1 MSVQSE
7 IDRIKKNVNDTLKTI
22 SDTGVTVGAGSDSLP
37 AAAAA
42 LANEKQDKLTGTQ
55 GQVVGFDSGGNAV
68 PQDAPQSG
76 MTQEQAD
83 QRYLQLSGGTMTG
96 ELVLEV
102 VESPD
107 PVDEGTDHRVQ
118 LVVNGDFLGLEK
130 LPLIGI
136 SSNHDTAY
144 MFANPGEIDA
154 FTSPGSGIVQK
165 VDCGG
170 VFFYNVG
177 GARKTGFAE
186 NDAYLPTMDDVKEE
200 LRNSRPKSTLV
211 TLPLSAW
218 SNNTQTVT
226 VPGVLADESKQLIQ
240 PMPTIADQ
248 AVYSAAGISCTGQA
262 ANKLTFKAQT
272 VPTEDV
278 QVYVVIQEVG
288 T

>member
-76 MTQEQAD
+76 ITQEQAD

-96 ELVLEV
+96 ELALQEFDA
-102 VESPD
+102 PD
-107 PVDEGTDHRVQ
+107 PVNEGTDPRIQ
-118 LVVNGDFLGLEK
+118 LTADGDNLGLGK
-130 LPLIGI
+130 IPLIGL
-136 SSNHDTAY
+136 SPNYDAGFLFT
-144 MFANPGEIDA
+144 NPDEIDA
-154 FTSPGSGIVQK
+154 SAGETGIVSK

-170 VFFYNVG
+170 VVFYNAG
-177 GARKTGFAE
+177 SARALANVV
-186 NDAYLPTMDDVKEE
+186 NDFYLPTMFDVKTEI
-200 LRNSRPKSTLV
+200 RPKSTLV

-278 QVYVVIQEVG
+278 QVYVVIQEVR

>member
-107 PVDEGTDHRVQ
+107 PVDGGTDPRVQ
-118 LVVNGDFLGLEK
+118 LAVNGDFVGLEK

-154 FTSPGSGIVQK
+154 SAGETGIVSK

-170 VFFYNVG
+170 VVFYNAG
-177 GARKTGFAE
+177 SARALANVV
-186 NDAYLPTMDDVKEE
+186 NDFYLPTMFDVKTEI
-200 LRNSRPKSTLV
+200 RPKSTLV

-248 AVYSAAGISCTGQA
+248 DVYSAAGISCTGQA

-278 QVYVVIQEVG
+278 QVYVVIQEVR

>member
-42 LANEKQDKLTGTQ
+42 LSNEKQDKLTGTQ

-83 QRYLQLSGGTMTG
+83 QRYLQLAGGVVSGDLAVETG
-96 ELVLEV
+96 LF
-102 VESPD
+102 SCGD
-107 PVDEGTDHRVQ
+107 AIIGMDAR
-118 LVVNGDFLGLEK
+118 VNGQLMTNDIWMENRLQIAGYFVS
-130 LPLIGI
+130 I
-136 SSNHDTAY
+136 SETVDDERGSTLNIDPDLALSLTDKPIKQLADPTDPTDAVTKRY
-144 MFANPGEIDA
+144 VDA
-154 FTSPGSGIVQK
+154 FK
-165 VDCGG
+165 
-170 VFFYNVG
+170 
-177 GARKTGFAE
+177 
-186 NDAYLPTMDDVKEE
+186 
-200 LRNSRPKSTLV
+200 PKSTLV

-278 QVYVVIQEVG
+278 QVYVVIQEVR

>member
-37 AAAAA
+37 TAAAA

-96 ELVLEV
+96 ELALQEFDA
-102 VESPD
+102 PD
-107 PVDEGTDHRVQ
+107 PVNEGTDPRIQ
-118 LVVNGDFLGLEK
+118 LTADGDNLGLGK
-130 LPLIGI
+130 IPLIGL
-136 SSNHDTAY
+136 SPNYDAGFLFT
-144 MFANPGEIDA
+144 NPDEIDA
-154 FTSPGSGIVQK
+154 SAGETGIVSK

-170 VFFYNVG
+170 VVFYNAG
-177 GARKTGFAE
+177 SARALANVV
-186 NDAYLPTMDDVKEE
+186 NDFYLPTMFDVKTEI
-200 LRNSRPKSTLV
+200 RPKSTLV

-248 AVYSAAGISCTGQA
+248 DVYSAAGISCTGQA

-278 QVYVVIQEVG
+278 QVYVVIQEVR

>member
-7 IDRIKKNVNDTLKTI
+7 IDRIRKNVNDTLKTI

-96 ELVLEV
+96 ELALQEFDA
-102 VESPD
+102 PD
-107 PVDEGTDHRVQ
+107 PVNEGTDPRIQ
-118 LVVNGDFLGLEK
+118 LTADGDNLGLGK
-130 LPLIGI
+130 IPLIGL
-136 SSNHDTAY
+136 SPNYDAGFLFT
-144 MFANPGEIDA
+144 NPDEIDA
-154 FTSPGSGIVQK
+154 SAGETGIVSK

-170 VFFYNVG
+170 VVFYKAGSARALANVV
-177 GARKTGFAE
+177 
-186 NDAYLPTMDDVKEE
+186 NDFYLPTMFDVKTEI
-200 LRNSRPKSTLV
+200 RPKSTLV

>member
-96 ELVLEV
+96 ELALQEFDA
-102 VESPD
+102 PD
-107 PVDEGTDHRVQ
+107 PVNEGTDPRIQ
-118 LVVNGDFLGLEK
+118 LTADGYNLGLGK
-130 LPLIGI
+130 IPLIGL
-136 SSNHDTAY
+136 SPNYDAGFLFT
-144 MFANPGEIDA
+144 NPDEIDA
-154 FTSPGSGIVQK
+154 SAGETGIVSK

-170 VFFYNVG
+170 VVFYNAG
-177 GARKTGFAE
+177 SARALANVV
-186 NDAYLPTMDDVKEE
+186 NDFYLPTMFDVKTEI
-200 LRNSRPKSTLV
+200 RPKSTLV

>member
-96 ELVLEV
+96 ELALQEFDA
-102 VESPD
+102 PD
-107 PVDEGTDHRVQ
+107 PVNEGTDPRIQ
-118 LVVNGDFLGLEK
+118 LTADGDNLGLGK
-130 LPLIGI
+130 IPLIGL
-136 SSNHDTAY
+136 SPNYDAGFLFT
-144 MFANPGEIDA
+144 NPDEIDA
-154 FTSPGSGIVQK
+154 SAGETGIVSK

-170 VFFYNVG
+170 VVFYNAG
-177 GARKTGFAE
+177 SARALANVV
-186 NDAYLPTMDDVKEE
+186 NDFYLPTMFDVKTEI
-200 LRNSRPKSTLV
+200 RPKSTLV

-226 VPGVLADESKQLIQ
+226 VPGVLADESQQLIQ

>member
-7 IDRIKKNVNDTLKTI
+7 IDRIRKNVNDTLKTI

-42 LANEKQDKLTGTQ
+42 LASEKQDKLTGTQ

-96 ELVLEV
+96 ELALQEFDA
-102 VESPD
+102 PD
-107 PVDEGTDHRVQ
+107 PVNEGTDPRIQ
-118 LVVNGDFLGLEK
+118 LTADGDNLGLGK
-130 LPLIGI
+130 IPLIGL
-136 SSNHDTAY
+136 SPNYDAGFLFT
-144 MFANPGEIDA
+144 NPDEIDA
-154 FTSPGSGIVQK
+154 SAGETGIVSK

-170 VFFYNVG
+170 VVFYNAG
-177 GARKTGFAE
+177 SARALANVV
-186 NDAYLPTMDDVKEE
+186 NDFYLPTMFDVKTEI
-200 LRNSRPKSTLV
+200 RPKSTLV

>member
-37 AAAAA
+37 TAAAA

-96 ELVLEV
+96 ELALQEFDA
-102 VESPD
+102 PD
-107 PVDEGTDHRVQ
+107 PVNEGTDPRIQ
-118 LVVNGDFLGLEK
+118 LTADGDNLGLGK
-130 LPLIGI
+130 IPLIGL
-136 SSNHDTAY
+136 SPNYDAGFLFT
-144 MFANPGEIDA
+144 NPDEIDA
-154 FTSPGSGIVQK
+154 SAGETGIVSK

-170 VFFYNVG
+170 VVFYNAG
-177 GARKTGFAE
+177 SARALANVV
-186 NDAYLPTMDDVKEE
+186 NDFYLPTMFDVKTEI
-200 LRNSRPKSTLV
+200 RPKSTLV

>member
-7 IDRIKKNVNDTLKTI
+7 IDRIRKNVNDTLKTI

-96 ELVLEV
+96 ELALQEFDA
-102 VESPD
+102 PD
-107 PVDEGTDHRVQ
+107 PVNEGTDPRIQ
-118 LVVNGDFLGLEK
+118 LTADGDNLGLGK
-130 LPLIGI
+130 IPLIGL
-136 SSNHDTAY
+136 SPNYDAGFLFT
-144 MFANPGEIDA
+144 NPDEIDA
-154 FTSPGSGIVQK
+154 SAGETGIVSK

-170 VFFYNVG
+170 VVFYNAG
-177 GARKTGFAE
+177 SARALANVV
-186 NDAYLPTMDDVKEE
+186 NDFYLPTMFDVKTEI
-200 LRNSRPKSTLV
+200 RPKSTLV

>member
-7 IDRIKKNVNDTLKTI
+7 IDRIRKNVNDTLKTI

-83 QRYLQLSGGTMTG
+83 QRYLQLAGGVVSGDLAVETG
-96 ELVLEV
+96 LF
-102 VESPD
+102 SCGD
-107 PVDEGTDHRVQ
+107 AIIGMDAR
-118 LVVNGDFLGLEK
+118 VNGQLMTNDIWMENRLQIAGYFVS
-130 LPLIGI
+130 I
-136 SSNHDTAY
+136 SETVDDERGSTLNIDPDLALSLTDKPIKQLADPTDPTDAVTKRY
-144 MFANPGEIDA
+144 VDA
-154 FTSPGSGIVQK
+154 FK
-165 VDCGG
+165 
-170 VFFYNVG
+170 
-177 GARKTGFAE
+177 
-186 NDAYLPTMDDVKEE
+186 
-200 LRNSRPKSTLV
+200 PKSTLV

-226 VPGVLADESKQLIQ
+226 VQGVLADESKQLIQ

>member
-22 SDTGVTVGAGSDSLP
+22 SDTGVTVGAGSDALP
-37 AAAAA
+37 VAAAA

-96 ELVLEV
+96 ELALQEFDA
-102 VESPD
+102 PD
-107 PVDEGTDHRVQ
+107 PVNEGTDPRIQ
-118 LVVNGDFLGLEK
+118 LTADGDNLGLGK
-130 LPLIGI
+130 IPLIGL
-136 SSNHDTAY
+136 SPNYDAGFLFT
-144 MFANPGEIDA
+144 NPDEIDA
-154 FTSPGSGIVQK
+154 SAGETGIVSK

-170 VFFYNVG
+170 VVFYNAG
-177 GARKTGFAE
+177 SARALANVV
-186 NDAYLPTMDDVKEE
+186 NDFYLPTMFDVKTEI
-200 LRNSRPKSTLV
+200 RPKSTLV

-248 AVYSAAGISCTGQA
+248 DVYSAAGISCTGQA

>member
-7 IDRIKKNVNDTLKTI
+7 IDRIRKNVNDTLKTI

-37 AAAAA
+37 TAAAA

-96 ELVLEV
+96 ELALQEFDA
-102 VESPD
+102 PD
-107 PVDEGTDHRVQ
+107 PVNEGTDPRIQ
-118 LVVNGDFLGLEK
+118 LTADGDNLGLGK
-130 LPLIGI
+130 IPLIGL
-136 SSNHDTAY
+136 SPNYDAGFLFT
-144 MFANPGEIDA
+144 NPDEIDA
-154 FTSPGSGIVQK
+154 SAGETGIVSK

-170 VFFYNVG
+170 VVFYNAG
-177 GARKTGFAE
+177 SARALANVV
-186 NDAYLPTMDDVKEE
+186 NDFYLPTMFDVKTEI
-200 LRNSRPKSTLV
+200 RPKSTLV

-278 QVYVVIQEVG
+278 QVYVVIQEVR

>member
-37 AAAAA
+37 TAAAA

-96 ELVLEV
+96 ELALQEFDA
-102 VESPD
+102 PD
-107 PVDEGTDHRVQ
+107 PVNEGTDPRIQ
-118 LVVNGDFLGLEK
+118 LTADGDNLGLGK
-130 LPLIGI
+130 IPLIGL
-136 SSNHDTAY
+136 SPNYDAGFLFT
-144 MFANPGEIDA
+144 NPDEIDA
-154 FTSPGSGIVQK
+154 SAGETGIVSK

-170 VFFYNVG
+170 VVFYNAG
-177 GARKTGFAE
+177 SARALANVV
-186 NDAYLPTMDDVKEE
+186 NDFYLPTMFDVKTEI
-200 LRNSRPKSTLV
+200 RPKSTLV

-278 QVYVVIQEVG
+278 QVYVVIQEVR

>member
-22 SDTGVTVGAGSDSLP
+22 SDTGVTVGAGSDALP
-37 AAAAA
+37 VAAAA

-96 ELVLEV
+96 ELALQEFDA
-102 VESPD
+102 PD
-107 PVDEGTDHRVQ
+107 PVNEGTDPRIQ
-118 LVVNGDFLGLEK
+118 LTADGDNLGLGK
-130 LPLIGI
+130 IPLIGL
-136 SSNHDTAY
+136 SPNYDAGFLFT
-144 MFANPGEIDA
+144 NPDEIDA
-154 FTSPGSGIVQK
+154 SAGETGIVSK

-170 VFFYNVG
+170 VVFYNAG
-177 GARKTGFAE
+177 SARALANVV
-186 NDAYLPTMDDVKEE
+186 NDFYLPTMFDVKTEI
-200 LRNSRPKSTLV
+200 RPKSTLV

>member
-7 IDRIKKNVNDTLKTI
+7 IDRIRKNVNDTLKTI

-96 ELVLEV
+96 ELALQEFDA
-102 VESPD
+102 PD
-107 PVDEGTDHRVQ
+107 PVNEGTDPRIQ
-118 LVVNGDFLGLEK
+118 LTADGDNLGLGK
-130 LPLIGI
+130 IPLIGL
-136 SSNHDTAY
+136 SPNYDAGFLFT
-144 MFANPGEIDA
+144 NPDEIDA
-154 FTSPGSGIVQK
+154 SAGETGIVSK

-170 VFFYNVG
+170 VVFYNAG
-177 GARKTGFAE
+177 SARALANVV
-186 NDAYLPTMDDVKEE
+186 NDFYLPTMEDVKTEI
-200 LRNSRPKSTLV
+200 RPKSTLV

>member
-76 MTQEQAD
+76 ITQEQAD

-96 ELVLEV
+96 ELALQEFDA
-102 VESPD
+102 PD
-107 PVDEGTDHRVQ
+107 PVNEGTDPRIQ
-118 LVVNGDFLGLEK
+118 LTADGDNLGLGK
-130 LPLIGI
+130 IPLIGL
-136 SSNHDTAY
+136 SPNYDAGFLFT
-144 MFANPGEIDA
+144 NPDEIDA
-154 FTSPGSGIVQK
+154 SAGETGIVSK

-170 VFFYNVG
+170 VVFYNAG
-177 GARKTGFAE
+177 SARALANVV
-186 NDAYLPTMDDVKEE
+186 NDFYLPTMFDVKTEI
-200 LRNSRPKSTLV
+200 RPKSTLV

-262 ANKLTFKAQT
+262 ANKLTFKVQT

>member
-144 MFANPGEIDA
+144 MFANPGEFDA
-154 FTSPGSGIVQK
+154 VSGESGVIQR

-170 VFFYNVG
+170 VVFYNVG
-177 GARKTGFAE
+177 GAPRTGLVE
-186 NDAYLPTMDDVKEE
+186 NDAYLPTMEDVKTEI
-200 LRNSRPKSTLV
+200 RPKSTLV

>member
-7 IDRIKKNVNDTLKTI
+7 IDRIKKNVNETLKTI

-37 AAAAA
+37 TAAAA

-96 ELVLEV
+96 ELALQEFDA
-102 VESPD
+102 PD
-107 PVDEGTDHRVQ
+107 PVNEGTDPRIQ
-118 LVVNGDFLGLEK
+118 LTADGDNLGLGK
-130 LPLIGI
+130 IPLIGL
-136 SSNHDTAY
+136 SPNYDAGFLFT
-144 MFANPGEIDA
+144 NPDEIDA
-154 FTSPGSGIVQK
+154 SAGETGIVSK

-170 VFFYNVG
+170 VVFYNAG
-177 GARKTGFAE
+177 SARALANVV
-186 NDAYLPTMDDVKEE
+186 NDFYLPTMFDVKTEI
-200 LRNSRPKSTLV
+200 RPKSTLV

>member
-7 IDRIKKNVNDTLKTI
+7 IDRIRKNVNDTLKTI

-96 ELVLEV
+96 ELALQEFDA
-102 VESPD
+102 PD
-107 PVDEGTDHRVQ
+107 PVNEGTAPRIQ
-118 LVVNGDFLGLEK
+118 LTADGDNLGLGK
-130 LPLIGI
+130 IPLIGL
-136 SSNHDTAY
+136 SPNYDAGFLFT
-144 MFANPGEIDA
+144 NPDEIDA
-154 FTSPGSGIVQK
+154 SAGETGIVSK

-170 VFFYNVG
+170 VVFYNAG
-177 GARKTGFAE
+177 SARALANVV
-186 NDAYLPTMDDVKEE
+186 NDFYLPTMFDVKTEI
-200 LRNSRPKSTLV
+200 RPKSTLV

>member
-22 SDTGVTVGAGSDSLP
+22 SDTGVTVGAGSDALP
-37 AAAAA
+37 VAAAA

-83 QRYLQLSGGTMTG
+83 QRYLQLAGGVVSGDLAVETG
-96 ELVLEV
+96 LF
-102 VESPD
+102 SCGD
-107 PVDEGTDHRVQ
+107 AIIGMDAR
-118 LVVNGDFLGLEK
+118 VNGQLMTNDIWMENRLQIAGYFVS
-130 LPLIGI
+130 I
-136 SSNHDTAY
+136 SETVDDERGSTLNIDPDLALSLTDKPIKQLADPTDPTDAVTKRY
-144 MFANPGEIDA
+144 VDA
-154 FTSPGSGIVQK
+154 FK
-165 VDCGG
+165 
-170 VFFYNVG
+170 
-177 GARKTGFAE
+177 
-186 NDAYLPTMDDVKEE
+186 
-200 LRNSRPKSTLV
+200 PKSTLV

-226 VPGVLADESKQLIQ
+226 VQGVLADESKQLIQ

>member
-37 AAAAA
+37 TAAAA

-96 ELVLEV
+96 ELALEGFITT
-102 VESPD
+102 D
-107 PVDEGTDHRVQ
+107 PVGESQDARCQIVADTDRA
-118 LVVNGDFLGLEK
+118 LGFGK
-130 LPLIGI
+130 FPLIGV
-136 SSNHDTAY
+136 SANYNTAY
-144 MFANPGEIDA
+144 MFANPGEFDA
-154 FTSPGSGIVQK
+154 VSGESGVIQR

-170 VFFYNVG
+170 VVFYNVG
-177 GARKTGFAE
+177 GALRTDLVE
-186 NDAYLPTMDDVKEE
+186 NDAYLPTMEDVKMEI
-200 LRNSRPKSTLV
+200 RPKSTLV

>member
-7 IDRIKKNVNDTLKTI
+7 LDRIKKNVNDTLKTI
-22 SDTGVTVGAGSDSLP
+22 SDTGVTVGTGSDSLT

-42 LANEKQDKLTGTQ
+42 LANEKQNKLTGAN
-55 GQVVGFDSGGNAV
+55 GQFVGFGTGGNAEAKNV
-68 PQDAPQSG
+68 TASDVAFTDGDTFQQKYDSGQLTGPKGEAGTPGTQGPAGATGPAGTPGKDATINGVNALTINATGGLNGSQ
-76 MTQEQAD
+76 
-83 QRYLQLSGGTMTG
+83 SGGTYT
-96 ELVLEV
+96 L
-102 VESPD
+102 D
-107 PVDEGTDHRVQ
+107 
-118 LVVNGDFLGLEK
+118 
-130 LPLIGI
+130 
-136 SSNHDTAY
+136 
-144 MFANPGEIDA
+144 
-154 FTSPGSGIVQK
+154 GS
-165 VDCGG
+165 
-170 VFFYNVG
+170 
-177 GARKTGFAE
+177 A
-186 NDAYLPTMDDVKEE
+186 L
-200 LRNSRPKSTLV
+200 RPKSTLV

-288 T
+288 G

>member
-7 IDRIKKNVNDTLKTI
+7 IDRIRKNVNDTLKTI

-37 AAAAA
+37 TAAAA

-83 QRYLQLSGGTMTG
+83 QRYLQLTGGSLEGELSLPFGLIVEGNAIFTTDTRVDGPLYVAMIQADNGLSISGGS
-96 ELVLEV
+96 VSIQEV
-102 VESPD
+102 FNS
-107 PVDEGTDHRVQ
+107 
-118 LVVNGDFLGLEK
+118 LK
-130 LPLIGI
+130 I
-136 SSNHDTAY
+136 
-144 MFANPGEIDA
+144 NPGNGLSLSGKPITDLADPTDPTDAATKRYIDS
-154 FTSPGSGIVQK
+154 FK
-165 VDCGG
+165 
-170 VFFYNVG
+170 
-177 GARKTGFAE
+177 
-186 NDAYLPTMDDVKEE
+186 
-200 LRNSRPKSTLV
+200 PKSTLV

-288 T
+288 A

>member
-96 ELVLEV
+96 ELALQEFDA
-102 VESPD
+102 PD
-107 PVDEGTDHRVQ
+107 PVNEGTDPRIQ
-118 LVVNGDFLGLEK
+118 LTADGDNLGLGK
-130 LPLIGI
+130 IPLIGL
-136 SSNHDTAY
+136 SPNYDAGFLFT
-144 MFANPGEIDA
+144 NPDEIDA
-154 FTSPGSGIVQK
+154 SAGETGIVSK

-170 VFFYNVG
+170 VVFYNAG
-177 GARKTGFAE
+177 SARALANVV
-186 NDAYLPTMDDVKEE
+186 NDFYLPTMFDVKTEI
-200 LRNSRPKSTLV
+200 RPKSTLV

-262 ANKLTFKAQT
+262 ANKLTFKVQT

-278 QVYVVIQEVG
+278 QVYVVIQEVR

>member
-7 IDRIKKNVNDTLKTI
+7 IDRIRKNVNDTLKTI

-96 ELVLEV
+96 ELALQEFDA
-102 VESPD
+102 PD
-107 PVDEGTDHRVQ
+107 PVNEGTDPRIQ
-118 LVVNGDFLGLEK
+118 LTADGDNLGLGK
-130 LPLIGI
+130 IPLIGL
-136 SSNHDTAY
+136 SPNYDAGFLFT
-144 MFANPGEIDA
+144 NPDEIDA
-154 FTSPGSGIVQK
+154 SAGETGIVSK

-170 VFFYNVG
+170 VVFYNAG
-177 GARKTGFAE
+177 SARALANVV
-186 NDAYLPTMDDVKEE
+186 NDFYLPTMFDVKTEI
-200 LRNSRPKSTLV
+200 RPKSTLV

-262 ANKLTFKAQT
+262 ANKLTFKVQT

-278 QVYVVIQEVG
+278 QVYVVIQEVR

>member
-37 AAAAA
+37 AAAQA

-83 QRYLQLSGGTMTG
+83 QRYLQLAGGVVSGDLAVETG
-96 ELVLEV
+96 LF
-102 VESPD
+102 SCGD
-107 PVDEGTDHRVQ
+107 AIIGMDAR
-118 LVVNGDFLGLEK
+118 VNGQLMTNDIWMENRLQIAGYFVS
-130 LPLIGI
+130 I
-136 SSNHDTAY
+136 SETVDDERGSTLNI
-144 MFANPGEIDA
+144 NPDLALSLTDKPIKQLADPTDPTDAVTKRYVDA
-154 FTSPGSGIVQK
+154 FK
-165 VDCGG
+165 
-170 VFFYNVG
+170 
-177 GARKTGFAE
+177 
-186 NDAYLPTMDDVKEE
+186 
-200 LRNSRPKSTLV
+200 PKSTLV

-226 VPGVLADESKQLIQ
+226 VQGVLADESKQLIQ

>member
-22 SDTGVTVGAGSDSLP
+22 SDTGVTVGAGSDALP
-37 AAAAA
+37 VAAAA

-136 SSNHDTAY
+136 SSNHKTAY
-144 MFANPGEIDA
+144 MFANPGEYDA
-154 FTSPGSGIVQK
+154 VSGESGVIQRVN
-165 VDCGG
+165 CGG
-170 VFFYNVG
+170 VVFYNVG
-177 GARKTGFAE
+177 GALRTGLVE
-186 NDAYLPTMDDVKEE
+186 NDAYLPTMEDVKTEI
-200 LRNSRPKSTLV
+200 RPKSTLV

-278 QVYVVIQEVG
+278 QVYVVIQEVR

>member
-7 IDRIKKNVNDTLKTI
+7 IDRIRKNVNDTLKTI

-96 ELVLEV
+96 ELALQEFDA
-102 VESPD
+102 PD
-107 PVDEGTDHRVQ
+107 PVNEGTDPRIQ
-118 LVVNGDFLGLEK
+118 LTADGDNLGLGK
-130 LPLIGI
+130 IPLIGL
-136 SSNHDTAY
+136 SPNYDAGFLFT
-144 MFANPGEIDA
+144 NPDEIDA
-154 FTSPGSGIVQK
+154 SAGETGIVSK

-170 VFFYNVG
+170 VVFYNAG
-177 GARKTGFAE
+177 SARALANVV
-186 NDAYLPTMDDVKEE
+186 NDFYLPTMFDVKTEI
-200 LRNSRPKSTLV
+200 RPKSTLV

-278 QVYVVIQEVG
+278 QVYVVIQEVR

>member
-96 ELVLEV
+96 ELALQEFDA
-102 VESPD
+102 PD
-107 PVDEGTDHRVQ
+107 PVNEGTDPRIQ
-118 LVVNGDFLGLEK
+118 LTADGDNLGLGK
-130 LPLIGI
+130 IPLIGL
-136 SSNHDTAY
+136 SPNYDAGFLFT
-144 MFANPGEIDA
+144 NPDEIDA
-154 FTSPGSGIVQK
+154 SAGETGIVSK

-170 VFFYNVG
+170 VVFYNAG
-177 GARKTGFAE
+177 SARALANVV
-186 NDAYLPTMDDVKEE
+186 NDFYLPTMFDVKTEI
-200 LRNSRPKSTLV
+200 RPKSTLV

-272 VPTEDV
+272 VPTEDI
-278 QVYVVIQEVG
+278 QMYVVVQEVG
-288 T
+288 G

>member
-96 ELVLEV
+96 ELALQEFDA
-102 VESPD
+102 PD
-107 PVDEGTDHRVQ
+107 PGNEGTDPRIQ
-118 LVVNGDFLGLEK
+118 LTADGDNLGLGK
-130 LPLIGI
+130 IPLIGL
-136 SSNHDTAY
+136 SPNYDAGFLFT
-144 MFANPGEIDA
+144 NPDEIDA
-154 FTSPGSGIVQK
+154 SAGETGIVSK

-170 VFFYNVG
+170 VVFYNAG
-177 GARKTGFAE
+177 SARALANVV
-186 NDAYLPTMDDVKEE
+186 NDFYLPTMFDVKTEI
-200 LRNSRPKSTLV
+200 RPKSTLV

-248 AVYSAAGISCTGQA
+248 DVYSAAGISCTGQA

-278 QVYVVIQEVG
+278 QVYVVIQEVR

>member
-22 SDTGVTVGAGSDSLP
+22 SDTGVTVGAGSDALP
-37 AAAAA
+37 VAAAA

-96 ELVLEV
+96 ELALQEFDA
-102 VESPD
+102 PD
-107 PVDEGTDHRVQ
+107 PVNEGTDPRIQ
-118 LVVNGDFLGLEK
+118 LTADGDNLGLGK
-130 LPLIGI
+130 IPLIGL
-136 SSNHDTAY
+136 SPNYDAGFLFT
-144 MFANPGEIDA
+144 NPDEIDA
-154 FTSPGSGIVQK
+154 SAGETGIVSK

-170 VFFYNVG
+170 VVFYNAG
-177 GARKTGFAE
+177 SARALANVV
-186 NDAYLPTMDDVKEE
+186 NDFYLPTMFDVKTEI
-200 LRNSRPKSTLV
+200 RPKSTLV

-248 AVYSAAGISCTGQA
+248 DVYSAAGISCTGQA

-278 QVYVVIQEVG
+278 QVYVVIQEVR

>member
-22 SDTGVTVGAGSDSLP
+22 SDTGVTVGAGRDSLP

-96 ELVLEV
+96 ELALQEFDA
-102 VESPD
+102 PD
-107 PVDEGTDHRVQ
+107 PVNEGTDPRIQ
-118 LVVNGDFLGLEK
+118 LTADGDNLGLGK
-130 LPLIGI
+130 IPLIGL
-136 SSNHDTAY
+136 SPNYDAGFLFT
-144 MFANPGEIDA
+144 NPDEIDA
-154 FTSPGSGIVQK
+154 SAGETGIVSK

-170 VFFYNVG
+170 VVFYNAG
-177 GARKTGFAE
+177 SARALANVV
-186 NDAYLPTMDDVKEE
+186 NDFYLPTMFDVKTEI
-200 LRNSRPKSTLV
+200 RPKSTLV

>member
-1 MSVQSE
+1 
-7 IDRIKKNVNDTLKTI
+7 
-22 SDTGVTVGAGSDSLP
+22 
-37 AAAAA
+37 
-42 LANEKQDKLTGTQ
+42 
-55 GQVVGFDSGGNAV
+55 
-68 PQDAPQSG
+68 
-76 MTQEQAD
+76 
-83 QRYLQLSGGTMTG
+83 MTG
-96 ELVLEV
+96 ELALQEFDA
-102 VESPD
+102 PD
-107 PVDEGTDHRVQ
+107 PVNEGTDPRIQ
-118 LVVNGDFLGLEK
+118 LTADGDNLGLGK
-130 LPLIGI
+130 IPLIGL
-136 SSNHDTAY
+136 SPNYDAGFLFT
-144 MFANPGEIDA
+144 NPDEIDA
-154 FTSPGSGIVQK
+154 SAGETGIVSK

-170 VFFYNVG
+170 VVFYNAG
-177 GARKTGFAE
+177 SARALANVV
-186 NDAYLPTMDDVKEE
+186 NDFYLPTMFDVKTEI
-200 LRNSRPKSTLV
+200 RPKSTLV

>member
-42 LANEKQDKLTGTQ
+42 LANEKKDKLTGTQ

-96 ELVLEV
+96 ELALQEFDA
-102 VESPD
+102 PD
-107 PVDEGTDHRVQ
+107 PVNEGTDPRIQ
-118 LVVNGDFLGLEK
+118 LTADGDNLGLGK
-130 LPLIGI
+130 IPLIGL
-136 SSNHDTAY
+136 SPNYDAGFLFT
-144 MFANPGEIDA
+144 NPDEIDA
-154 FTSPGSGIVQK
+154 SAGETGIVSK

-170 VFFYNVG
+170 VVFYNAG
-177 GARKTGFAE
+177 SARALANVV
-186 NDAYLPTMDDVKEE
+186 NDFYLPTMFDVKTEI
-200 LRNSRPKSTLV
+200 RPKSTLV

-248 AVYSAAGISCTGQA
+248 DVYSAAGISCTGQA

-278 QVYVVIQEVG
+278 QVYVVIQ
-288 T
+288 

>member
-37 AAAAA
+37 TAAAA

-76 MTQEQAD
+76 MTQDQAD

-96 ELVLEV
+96 ELALQEFDA
-102 VESPD
+102 PD
-107 PVDEGTDHRVQ
+107 PVNEGTDPRIQ
-118 LVVNGDFLGLEK
+118 LTADGDNLGLGK
-130 LPLIGI
+130 IPLIGL
-136 SSNHDTAY
+136 SPNYNAGFLFT
-144 MFANPGEIDA
+144 NPDEIDA
-154 FTSPGSGIVQK
+154 SAGETGIVSK

-170 VFFYNVG
+170 VVFYNAG
-177 GARKTGFAE
+177 SARALANVV
-186 NDAYLPTMDDVKEE
+186 NDFYLPTMFDVKTEI
-200 LRNSRPKSTLV
+200 RPKSTLV

-278 QVYVVIQEVG
+278 QVYVVIQKVR
-288 T
+288 

>member
-7 IDRIKKNVNDTLKTI
+7 IDRIRKNVNDTLKTI
-22 SDTGVTVGAGSDSLP
+22 SDTGVTVGAGSDALP
-37 AAAAA
+37 VAAAA

-96 ELVLEV
+96 ELALQEFDA
-102 VESPD
+102 PD
-107 PVDEGTDHRVQ
+107 PVNEGTDPRIQ
-118 LVVNGDFLGLEK
+118 LTADGDNLGLGK
-130 LPLIGI
+130 IPLIGL
-136 SSNHDTAY
+136 SPNYDAGFLFT
-144 MFANPGEIDA
+144 NPDEIDA
-154 FTSPGSGIVQK
+154 SAGETGIVSK

-170 VFFYNVG
+170 VVFYNAG
-177 GARKTGFAE
+177 SARALANVV
-186 NDAYLPTMDDVKEE
+186 NDFYLPTMFDVKTEI
-200 LRNSRPKSTLV
+200 RPKSTLV

>member
-1 MSVQSE
+1 MS
-7 IDRIKKNVNDTLKTI
+7 IKVNGKKVAGI
-22 SDTGVTVGAGSDSLP
+22 GRPGADGKSAYQQAVEGGYKGTEDEFRKVLASSL
-37 AAAAA
+37 
-42 LANEKQDKLTGTQ
+42 
-55 GQVVGFDSGGNAV
+55 
-68 PQDAPQSG
+68 
-76 MTQEQAD
+76 TQEQAD

-144 MFANPGEIDA
+144 MFANPGEFDA
-154 FTSPGSGIVQK
+154 VSGDSGVIQR

-170 VFFYNVG
+170 VVFYNVG
-177 GARKTGFAE
+177 GALRTGLVE
-186 NDAYLPTMDDVKEE
+186 NDAYLPTMEDVKTEI
-200 LRNSRPKSTLV
+200 RPKSTLV

-272 VPTEDV
+272 VPTEDI
-278 QVYVVIQEVG
+278 QMYVVVQEVG
-288 T
+288 G